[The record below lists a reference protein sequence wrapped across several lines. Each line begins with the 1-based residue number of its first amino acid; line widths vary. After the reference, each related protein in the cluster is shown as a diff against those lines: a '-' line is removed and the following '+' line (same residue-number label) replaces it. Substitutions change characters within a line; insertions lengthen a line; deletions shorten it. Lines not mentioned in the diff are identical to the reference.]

1 IRSIS
6 HYKEGD
12 TVNVITQLN
21 ISNIRIN
28 AAAEEKRILC
38 IFSADDNSLVYT
50 SDLERYRSVCETP
63 DSFISVIR
71 DDEER
76 GLVYYSYVPSSL
88 LRQILSVLIL
98 TYIDIAAGFALLIIT
113 GLFSVRRN
121 YRKIEELMFRISDL
135 YKCGNQPDTEI
146 G

>member
-1 IRSIS
+1 
-6 HYKEGD
+6 
-12 TVNVITQLN
+12 
-21 ISNIRIN
+21 
-28 AAAEEKRILC
+28 
-38 IFSADDNSLVYT
+38 

-88 LRQILSVLIL
+88 LRQNLSVLIL

-121 YRKIEELMFRISDL
+121 YRNIEELMFRISDL
-135 YKCGNQPDTEI
+135 YKGGNQPDTEI
-146 G
+146 GYLNQALSYLDNVLRKQGIVVTEDAIKKALYGMMAKDDDIYTWLVEER